1 MMNIVY
7 EIIFTI
13 TIAITIR
20 MTNQFHTKHV
30 LTLNVIH
37 FRDGIRIRSREG

>member
-1 MMNIVY
+1 MMNIVN

-13 TIAITIR
+13 IIAITIR

-30 LTLNVIH
+30 LALNVIQ
-37 FRDGIRIRSREG
+37 FRDGIKIRSREG